1 MLTRLRVRN
10 FKTLEAIDIPLER
23 AVVFIGPNNSGKTSA
38 LQALAL
44 WQSGVQ
50 EWRSRRASSTAS
62 IRPGVTLN
70 RLALTHTPVAEARLL
85 WRNLRVSAQTREAGR
100 PSQEPV
106 FIDVLVEGQDASG
119 RWECGLEFYY
129 GNPESVYCRPLRLS
143 GPDGNARMEVPQQAA
158 TVKIAFLP
166 PMSGLATEETEVL
179 PGRVDVLIGEGQTAQ
194 VLRNLCMRV
203 SESNRAGWDDIKRR
217 MAIMFG
223 IALGDPVR
231 DQGRGSIRLSY
242 NERGHDLDISSA
254 GRGLQQALLLLAH
267 LFANPGSALLLDEPD
282 AHLEILRQRQI
293 YNVLSECA
301 GAANSQIIAASH
313 SEVVL
318 NEAAERDLVIA
329 FVGPKP
335 HPILDRGSQLLKALR
350 EIGFDHYY
358 QADLKGMVLYLEGAT
373 DLAILAAL
381 ARHLDHPAQT
391 VLERPFVHYVANQP
405 IEAQKH
411 FHGLREARPDLV
423 AFAFFDRPDR
433 RLPDGFDLPSHCWSR
448 CEVENY
454 IVNRDSLLRFAESGL
469 PEDLFANAERSRRRT
484 AMEDALNKLKA
495 TFDFQKRDPWG
506 PDVKTSD
513 EVLRYLFINF
523 YEFLGLRNEM
533 AKADYHALV
542 PYLLPTEIDP
552 EVVTVLDRLCEVARA
567 AHPAEGPESRP

>member
-10 FKTLEAIDIPLER
+10 FKTLETIDIPLGQ
-23 AVVFIGPNNSGKTSA
+23 AVVFVGPNNSGKTSA

-50 EWRSRRASSTAS
+50 EWRSRRAGSTAK

-85 WRNLRVSAQTREAGR
+85 WRNLRVSAQTRGAGGT
-100 PSQEPV
+100 SQEPV
-106 FIDVLVEGQDASG
+106 FIDVLVEGQDG
-119 RWECGLEFYY
+119 GERWECGLEFYY
-129 GNPESVYCRPLRLS
+129 GNPESVYCRPLRLP
-143 GPDGNARMEVPQQAA
+143 GPDNNARMEVPPQTAA
-158 TVKIAFLP
+158 IKIAFLP

-203 SESNRAGWDDIKRR
+203 SESSPAGWADIKQR
-217 MAIMFG
+217 MMTMFG

-231 DQGRGSIRLSY
+231 DQGRGSIRLGY
-242 NERGHDLDISSA
+242 HERGHELDIASA

-301 GAANSQIIAASH
+301 GAAGSQIIAASH
-313 SEVVL
+313 SEIVL

-329 FVGPKP
+329 FIGPQP
-335 HPILDRGSQLLKALR
+335 HPIVDRGSQLLKALR

-358 QADLKGMVLYLEGAT
+358 QAELKGMVLYVEGAT
-373 DLAILAAL
+373 DLAVLAAL
-381 ARHLDHPAQT
+381 ARRLDHPAQA
-391 VLERPFVHYVANQP
+391 VLDRPFVHYVANQP
-405 IEAQKH
+405 NEAQKH
-411 FHGLREARPDLV
+411 FHGLREARPNLV
-423 AFAFFDRPDR
+423 GFAVFDRLDR
-433 RLPDGFDLPSHCWSR
+433 PLPDGFVLPAHCWHR
-448 CEVENY
+448 REIENY
-454 IVNRDSLLRFAESGL
+454 IASRESLLRFAEGAG
-469 PEDLFANAERSRRRT
+469 PDDLVTRAERSRRRA
-484 AMEDALNKLKA
+484 AMEHALNQVQAALA
-495 TFDFQKRDPWG
+495 VLRQDPWG
-506 PDVKTSD
+506 ADAKISDDVLPA
-513 EVLRYLFINF
+513 VFANF
-523 YEFLGLRNEM
+523 YESLGLRNEM

-542 PYLLPTEIDP
+542 RHLLPAEIDP
-552 EVVTVLDRLCEVARA
+552 EVVSVLDRLCAVAHTARPA
-567 AHPAEGPESRP
+567 DRPEDHP